1 MAYLTGLPTLYGI
14 NPFDTQ
20 LIQRHPLGSVGF
32 DRIGRRYRYVL
43 NGAVATVKGHLLQ
56 SAARDTAFTDMAV
69 QAITAIGATQIPVTL
84 GATSATKDLFA
95 DGILAITA
103 STGLGQNFTIQGHA
117 AATNAT
123 TCTFNLGEGE
133 AVLTALATSSKATAS
148 RGPYNGV
155 VDSPTTRTGMS
166 VGVSISVI
174 PATAAGVTGYGWIGV
189 EGLFAV
195 LSDATVAAV
204 GEDVSPSTTTAGAV
218 TKQVTLLENI
228 GMAPILGV
236 SAEYQPVFFKLP

>member
-1 MAYLTGLPTLYGI
+1 MAFLTGLPALYGI
-14 NPFDTQ
+14 NPFDTATVQ
-20 LIQRHPLGSVGF
+20 KHPLGAVGF

-69 QAITAIGATQIPVTL
+69 QAAVAAGATEIPVTL
-84 GATSATKDLFA
+84 GATATTANLFN
-95 DGILAITA
+95 DGILAVTA
-103 STGLGQNFTIQGHA
+103 STGLGQNFTIAGHTVA
-117 AATNAT
+117 AGAA
-123 TCTFNLGEGE
+123 TCTFQLGAGE
-133 AVLTALATSSKATAS
+133 EVLTALATSSKVTAS

-155 VDSPTTRTGMS
+155 IDSPTTRTGMS
-166 VGVSISVI
+166 VGVAISVI
-174 PATAAGVTGYGWIGV
+174 PIAGYGWIGV

-195 LSDATVAAV
+195 LSDATVASL

-228 GMAPILGV
+228 GVAPILGV

>member
-1 MAYLTGLPTLYGI
+1 MAYLTGLPALYGI
-14 NPFDTQ
+14 NPQDTQ
-20 LIQRHPLGSVGF
+20 TIQRHPLGAIGF

-56 SAARDTAFTDMAV
+56 SPARDTAFTDMAV
-69 QAITAIGATQIPVTL
+69 QAAAAIGDTQVSVTL
-84 GATSATKDLFA
+84 GATATTANLFN
-95 DGILAITA
+95 DGILAVTA
-103 STGLGQNFTIQGHA
+103 STGLGQNFTIKGHTVA
-117 AATNAT
+117 SGAAT
-123 TCTFNLGEGE
+123 CVFQLGEGE
-133 AVLTALATSSKATAS
+133 AVLTALATSSKVTAS

-166 VGVSISVI
+166 VGVSIAVI
-174 PATAAGVTGYGWIGV
+174 PATSGGTFGYGWVGV

-228 GMAPILGV
+228 GVAPILGV